1 MTVSNNHRVINFVIC
16 IWGCRARFTMAGTKE
31 FFGRLVRTYGAA
43 FATRW
48 RLKANPSRRASG
60 DLARLA
66 KIEHRS
72 QYTQY
77 SRSYFSP
84 SNERIIA
91 SFASRKSRSSY
102 PYKL

>member
-1 MTVSNNHRVINFVIC
+1 MGLQGEIYDGWNKRS
-16 IWGCRARFTMAGTKE
+16 
-31 FFGRLVRTYGAA
+31 FFGRLVGTYGAA

-48 RLKANPSRRASG
+48 RLKANHSRRASG

-66 KIEHRS
+66 KIEHLS
-72 QYTQY
+72 AFHKVLGTQY

-84 SNERIIA
+84 PNERIIA